1 MRRES
6 SSVRDAD
13 ISKPPRIVFTN
24 APTRRHTDPF
34 EGLYFKKTIPFRAMA
49 TIAIDADAL
58 RRVECARTACE
69 RVAQIARASA
79 SFSLS
84 KVLVY
89 DSSVSK
95 EMNRPAAAL
104 CDRRHR
110 GASAS
115 EIGATLDA
123 LVIPRSIAG
132 ALRGT
137 SDDDDDE
144 GDVEGKRKRRRMTMM
159 GWIGGA
165 RRASTFTAGE
175 STSKSS
181 RYREGV
187 VVEDG
192 GSSKKRVVKG
202 EGVDGGGA
210 SAVAA
215 AAAVTVTVNLGDGCR
230 VEAGV
235 KRKPP
240 VGARVFV
247 RADDGGDDEDTEKT
261 ATATTVSRTWTIV
274 SPREP
279 REVTGDYYGY
289 DAQTL
294 APGAKL
300 PRDDFSCVILVDS
313 LFTAPTEP
321 SAETIAA
328 LERAK
333 SILNTDPDSVLIVFG
348 ASSSAQT
355 SSLRPDVV
363 VDPLCRISHKSPHDL
378 RLARGVHVDES
389 CLIVLARLF
398 TPGHERGRS

>member
-1 MRRES
+1 MRRE

-13 ISKPPRIVFTN
+13 ISKPPRIVDE
-24 APTRRHTDPF
+24 RTDTTSHRPVRGIVF
-34 EGLYFKKTIPFRAMA
+34 HKKPFRAMA

-181 RYREGV
+181 RDREGV

-247 RADDGGDDEDTEKT
+247 RADDGGDDEDTKKT
-261 ATATTVSRTWTIV
+261 AMTTTVSRTWTIV